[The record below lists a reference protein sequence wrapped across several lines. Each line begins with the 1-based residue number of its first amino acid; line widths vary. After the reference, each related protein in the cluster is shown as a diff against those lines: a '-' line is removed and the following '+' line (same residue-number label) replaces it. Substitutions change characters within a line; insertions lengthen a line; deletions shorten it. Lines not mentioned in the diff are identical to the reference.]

1 MSEVQVAFGRDT
13 PAQVKAR
20 QGGQR
25 PARALTGRFQ
35 EAIDTAARRA
45 GLTETDDYLGE
56 WRSSPWLEHAGLPD
70 EAAQRRAAEIEAEY
84 SDERLRQLAENGG
97 RTRRGLR
104 LRIGGA

>member
-1 MSEVQVAFGRDT
+1 MTEVQVVFWRDI

-20 QGGQR
+20 QGGER
-25 PARALTGRFQ
+25 SARALTARFQ
-35 EAIDTAARRA
+35 EAIDAAAMRA

-84 SDERLRQLAENGG
+84 SDERLRQLAEDGG
-97 RTRRGLR
+97 RTT
-104 LRIGGA
+104 